1 VYLILM
7 DVQPE
12 KRKDIDAAVHSRQ
25 KTDSWQTSD
34 MLRYLWHLALDLF

>member
-1 VYLILM
+1 M

-25 KTDSWQTSD
+25 KTEDF
-34 MLRYLWHLALDLF
+34 RYAKISMASGFRPVLTFM